1 MMTIT
6 HLQTLVQTIASLAGT
21 QVLAFKA
28 AHQTKAYQARAY
40 KGQGIIEYAGAVVTS
55 ALVVGT
61 LVKVAPHA
69 YANMFGT
76 VLRHVGKY
84 VINIL

>member
-1 MMTIT
+1 MMILTQLQALVSIAFA
-6 HLQTLVQTIASLAGT
+6 HLS
-21 QVLAFKA
+21 A
-28 AHQTKAYQARAY
+28 ARVSHPTMAH
-40 KGQGIIEYAGAVVTS
+40 KGQGLIEYAGAVVTS
-55 ALVVGT
+55 ALMVGT

-76 VLRHVGKY
+76 VFKHVSKY